1 MEVICHAPQ
10 LHHQP
15 HPETGSLGIFSSGT
29 CPHWASSI
37 SAITFRL
44 HHPGTGVPGRLLRH
58 SLVTHLSV
66 SAVWDGGGRGVL
78 EAMVCLVTLHLWWLK
93 ELLIFQFVQL
103 LTYCED
109 RMVTSKVFI
118 CWTRS
123 QKSVLIFNHTWKKK
137 KKNWLMCLQMFFL
150 FQPSLLSS
158 GTPVTLKWG
167 SHESLRFC
175 QFFKKFFP
183 LFVLQLELLHRPVVK
198 LIDSFCYGPSSVN
211 PS

>member
-137 KKNWLMCLQMFFL
+137 KKKTGWCAFKCFFCFSPL
-150 FQPSLLSS
+150 
-158 GTPVTLKWG
+158 
-167 SHESLRFC
+167 
-175 QFFKKFFP
+175 FFP
-183 LFVLQLELLHRPVVK
+183 LGLQLHLSEAPMSHW
-198 LIDSFCYGPSSVN
+198 GSVN
-211 PS
+211 FLKNSFLSLCFS

>member
-44 HHPGTGVPGRLLRH
+44 HHPGTGVPGRLLWH

-66 SAVWDGGGRGVL
+66 SAVWDSGGRGVL

-103 LTYCED
+103 LIVRTE
-109 RMVTSKVFI
+109 
-118 CWTRS
+118 WWLLRS
-123 QKSVLIFNHTWKKK
+123 LYAGPEARNLFWFSITLGKKK
-137 KKNWLMCLQMFFL
+137 KNNWLMCLQMFF
-150 FQPSLLSS
+150 SVSALSS
-158 GTPVTLKWG
+158 FLW
-167 SHESLRFC
+167 
-175 QFFKKFFP
+175 
-183 LFVLQLELLHRPVVK
+183 
-198 LIDSFCYGPSSVN
+198 DSSYT
-211 PS
+211 